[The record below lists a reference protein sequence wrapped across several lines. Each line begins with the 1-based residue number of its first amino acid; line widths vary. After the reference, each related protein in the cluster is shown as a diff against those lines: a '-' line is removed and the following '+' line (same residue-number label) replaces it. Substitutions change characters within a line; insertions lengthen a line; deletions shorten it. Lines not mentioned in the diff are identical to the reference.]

1 MLPRLIRHKDA
12 PAYLGVDRNRFDAD
26 IRPALIEIPIGSRG
40 IAFDRIELDA
50 WADAYIRARG
60 RPSRNTMKGA
70 VPCELGHQ
78 ASSVIAQPSERS
90 TSSTRASASL
100 RGRVSQ
106 DEAETWLR
114 ARQAEVDARREDELR
129 KGDEQLFAAAA
140 QKYLT
145 ECQQREIRTLDL
157 VAGHVNLLLP
167 HIGRLPL
174 RDVCNDALEGFK
186 KQRVADG
193 VKASTINHSLEVV
206 RTVLNRAAR
215 VWRTDGKP
223 WLSTPPLIEMLDERA
238 QRRLPY
244 PITWSEQAELLKH
257 LPAHLQRMV
266 LFAVNCGA
274 RDENVCK
281 LRWAWE
287 RKVPELKRSVFVIP
301 AADYKSQRPHV
312 VVLNDVAWRIVEE
325 CRGQHD
331 EFVFV
336 WRRERVKN
344 IDEEPAMPYRPIDT
358 INNNG
363 FQKARRAAG
372 LERVRVHDLR
382 HTFGQ
387 RLRDAGVA
395 EEDRA
400 LLLGHAIAGMPQH
413 YATATIARLV
423 EVANK
428 ANETHD
434 RTTLLRVVNG

>member
-12 PAYLGVDRNRFDAD
+12 PAYLGVDRNRFDAE
-26 IRPALIEIPIGSRG
+26 IRPSLIEVPIGSRG

-60 RPSRNTMKGA
+60 RPSRNTTKGA

-78 ASSVIAQPSERS
+78 ASSAIAQPSERS
-90 TSSTRASASL
+90 TRNTKANASLPASDASARTKPRHGSG
-100 RGRVSQ
+100 RGRPKSMPDAKTNFERAMSNCSQ
-106 DEAETWLR
+106 
-114 ARQAEVDARREDELR
+114 
-129 KGDEQLFAAAA
+129 
-140 QKYLT
+140 LT
-145 ECQQREIRTLDL
+145 ECKQREIRTLDL

-167 HIGRLPL
+167 HISRMPL

-215 VWRTDGKP
+215 VWRSDGKP

-301 AADYKSQRPHV
+301 AADFKSGRPHV
-312 VVLNDVAWRIVEE
+312 LILNDVAWRVVEE

-336 WRRERVKN
+336 WHRERVKN

-358 INNNG
+358 MNNNG

-428 ANETHD
+428 VNETRD